1 MAEFYNMQL
10 SPLLEKDK
18 LKKKYSF
25 KSTIYSKNNG
35 IFKFLMFRYFLVTT
49 IIDRLKIKS
58 VTCYL

>member
-25 KSTIYSKNNG
+25 KSTTNSKNNG